1 LVDELKKA
9 LKDGMENNPQL
20 EFEDEEDDGVIE
32 HDHEDSAPLFVDTS
46 DLNRKVRY
54 MLLRQ
59 VFP

>member
-1 LVDELKKA
+1 
-9 LKDGMENNPQL
+9 MENNPQL